1 MLEALIGKL
10 SNPHLVFPYLY
21 EPVSQQLII
30 LSMFIGIVFT
40 GVALLGG
47 ITYFRKWRYL
57 WSEWF
62 TTIDHKKIGTMY
74 TIVALVMMFR
84 GFVDAAMMRTQQVL
98 AAGDSTGYLIPEHFD
113 QIFTAHGVIMIF
125 FVAMPLIFALMNWV
139 IPLQIGARD
148 VAFPYMNSLS
158 FWLFVVGAM
167 LINISLLVGDFA
179 HAGWL
184 AYPPFS
190 EMTYSPTV
198 GTDYY
203 IWGLQIA
210 GIGSLMTGINFFVT
224 IIKMRCKG
232 MTLMKMPIFTWA
244 SLCSVILVI
253 AAFPVLTV
261 TLGLLTL
268 DRYFGTHF
276 FTVSGGGDQMMYVNL
291 IWIWGHP
298 EVYILVLPM
307 FGVFSEV
314 AATFSKKPLFGY
326 TTMVWASI
334 VITILSFAV
343 WLHHFFTMGASANV
357 NAFFGIMTMII
368 AIPTGVKIFNWL
380 FTMYKGRITFATPM
394 MWLIGF
400 MIVFS
405 VGGMT
410 GVLLSVPGVD
420 FQMHNSVF
428 LIAHFHNVII
438 GGVVFGAFA
447 GLTFWFPKIFGFK
460 LNERLGKYAFWCWLV
475 GFFVA
480 FMPLYIL
487 GTMGMTRRLYHYSAS
502 TGYQSLLIVAWIGAL
517 IIGLGIFFQVLQII
531 VSIKQRDQN
540 RVGADAWEYGR
551 TLEWSIPSPVPFYN
565 FSHDPVV
572 EERDAYWDHKQK
584 GLNIDNTLVGTMKKY
599 EDIHMPKNT
608 AVGVIIGA
616 FSFVFGFAAVWHI
629 WWLAVVGAV
638 GIIGTVLYRSFDYD
652 IDYYVKA
659 DEVKEVEDR
668 YNQQGELQV

>member
-1 MLEALIGKL
+1 
-10 SNPHLVFPYLY
+10 
-21 EPVSQQLII
+21 
-30 LSMFIGIVFT
+30 MFIGISVG
-40 GVALLGG
+40 GVALVGG
-47 ITYFRKWRYL
+47 ITYFKKWGYL

-62 TTIDHKKIGTMY
+62 TTIDHKKIGSMY
-74 TIVALVMMFR
+74 VIVALVMMVR
-84 GFVDAAMMRTQQVL
+84 GFVDAAMMRTQQAL
-98 AAGDSTGYLIPEHFD
+98 ASGDSTGYLIPEHFD

-158 FWLFVVGAM
+158 FWLFIAGAM

-190 EMTYSPTV
+190 EIAYSPTV

-203 IWGLQIA
+203 IWGLQIS

-232 MTLMKMPIFTWA
+232 MNLMKMPVFTWS
-244 SLCSVILVI
+244 SLCASVLVI

-314 AATFSKKPLFGY
+314 TATFSKKPLFGY
-326 TTMVWASI
+326 TTMVWATI
-334 VITILSFAV
+334 AITVLSFAV

-357 NAFFGIMTMII
+357 NAFFGIMTMVI

-380 FTMYKGRITFATPM
+380 FTMFRGRIAFTTPM

-400 MIVFS
+400 MITFS

-447 GLTFWFPKIFGFK
+447 GLTYWFPKIYGFK
-460 LNERLGKYAFWCWLV
+460 LNERLGRYAFWCWLI

-480 FMPLYIL
+480 FMPLYLL
-487 GTMGMTRRLYHYSAS
+487 GMMGMTRRLYHYDAS
-502 TGYQSLLIVAWIGAL
+502 TGYQSLLIVAWFGAM
-517 IIGLGIFFQVLQII
+517 IIATGIFCHILQII
-531 VSIKQRDQN
+531 VSIRDRDQN
-540 RVGADAWEYGR
+540 RVGADAWGRGR

-565 FSHDPVV
+565 FSHEPEVSKL
-572 EERDAYWDHKQK
+572 DAYWDQKEK
-584 GLNIDNTLVGTMKKY
+584 GLSFDNKPKNAARAY

-608 AVGVIIGA
+608 SVGIIIGL
-616 FSFVFGFAAVWHI
+616 FSFVFGFAMVWHI
-629 WWLAVVGAV
+629 WWLAIVGV
-638 GIIGTVLYRSFDYD
+638 IGMIATVLCRSFNYD
-652 IDYYVKA
+652 IDYFVKA
-659 DEVKEVEDR
+659 KEVEKVESQ
-668 YNQQGELQV
+668 YNQQGAVR

>member
-10 SNPHLVFPYLY
+10 SDPHLVFPYLY

-30 LSMFIGIVFT
+30 LAMFIGISVG
-40 GVALLGG
+40 GVALVGG
-47 ITYFRKWRYL
+47 ITYFKKWGYL

-74 TIVALVMMFR
+74 IIVALVMMVR
-84 GFVDAAMMRTQQVL
+84 GFVDAAMMRTQQAL
-98 AAGDSTGYLIPEHFD
+98 ASGDSTGYLIPEHFD

-139 IPLQIGARD
+139 VPLQIGARD

-158 FWLFVVGAM
+158 FWLFIVGAM

-190 EMTYSPTV
+190 EITYSPTV

-203 IWGLQIA
+203 IWGLQIS

-232 MTLMKMPIFTWA
+232 MTLMKMPVFTWA

-314 AATFSKKPLFGY
+314 TATFSKKPLFGY
-326 TTMVWASI
+326 ATMVWATI
-334 VITILSFAV
+334 AITVLSFAV

-380 FTMYKGRITFATPM
+380 FTMFRGRIAFTTPM

-400 MIVFS
+400 MITFS

-447 GLTFWFPKIFGFK
+447 GLTYWFPKIFGFK
-460 LNERLGKYAFWCWLV
+460 LNERLGKYSFWCWFI

-480 FMPLYIL
+480 FMPLYVL
-487 GTMGMTRRLYHYSAS
+487 GMMGMTRRLYHYDAS
-502 TGYQSLLIVAWIGAL
+502 TGYQTLLVVAWFGAM
-517 IIGLGIFFQVLQII
+517 IIALGVFFQILQII
-531 VSIKQRDQN
+531 VSIRDRDQN
-540 RVGADAWEYGR
+540 RVGADAWGSGR
-551 TLEWSIPSPVPFYN
+551 TLEWAIPSPVPFYN

-572 EERDAYWDHKQK
+572 SDRDDFWSQKEK
-584 GLNIDNTLVGTMKKY
+584 GLSFDGQPKDAEKTY
-599 EDIHMPKNT
+599 EDVHMPRNT
-608 AVGVIIGA
+608 AVGVIIGL
-616 FSFVFGFAAVWHI
+616 FSFVFGFAMVWHI
-629 WWLAVVGAV
+629 WWLAIVGVVGM
-638 GIIGTVLYRSFDYD
+638 IGTVLYRSFDYD

-659 DEVKEVEDR
+659 KEVKEVESK
-668 YNQQGELQV
+668 YNLQGELQ

>member
-10 SNPHLVFPYLY
+10 SDPHLVFPYLY

-30 LSMFIGIVFT
+30 LAMFIGISVG
-40 GVALLGG
+40 GVALVGG
-47 ITYFRKWRYL
+47 ITYFKKWGYL

-62 TTIDHKKIGTMY
+62 TTVDHKKIGSMY
-74 TIVALVMMFR
+74 VIVALVMMVR
-84 GFVDAAMMRTQQVL
+84 GFVDAAMMRTQQAL
-98 AAGDSTGYLIPEHFD
+98 ASGDSTGYLIPEHFD

-158 FWLFVVGAM
+158 FWLFIVGAM

-190 EMTYSPTV
+190 EVTYSPTV

-203 IWGLQIA
+203 IWGLQIS
-210 GIGSLMTGINFFVT
+210 GIGTLMTGINFFVT

-232 MTLMKMPIFTWA
+232 MALMKMPVFTWA

-307 FGVFSEV
+307 FGVYSEV
-314 AATFSKKPLFGY
+314 VATFSKKPLFGY
-326 TTMVWASI
+326 TTMVWATI
-334 VITILSFAV
+334 AITVLSFAV

-380 FTMYKGRITFATPM
+380 FTMFRGRIAFTTPM
-394 MWLIGF
+394 MWLVGF

-447 GLTFWFPKIFGFK
+447 GLTYWFPKIYGFK
-460 LNERLGKYAFWCWLV
+460 LNERLGKYAFGCWFI

-480 FMPLYIL
+480 FIPLYVL
-487 GTMGMTRRLYHYSAS
+487 GMMGMTRRLYHYDAS
-502 TGYQSLLIVAWIGAL
+502 TGDQTLLVVAWFGAM
-517 IIGLGIFFQVLQII
+517 IIALGVFFQILQII
-531 VSIKQRDQN
+531 VSIRDRDQN
-540 RVGADAWEYGR
+540 RVGADAWGSGR
-551 TLEWSIPSPVPFYN
+551 TLEWAIPSPVPFYN
-565 FSHDPVV
+565 FSHEPEVSD
-572 EERDAYWDHKQK
+572 RDDFWSQKEK
-584 GLNIDNTLVGTMKKY
+584 GLSFDGKPIDAERVY

-608 AVGVIIGA
+608 SVGVIIGL
-616 FSFVFGFAAVWHI
+616 FSFVFGFAMVWHI
-629 WWLAVVGAV
+629 WWLAIVGV
-638 GIIGTVLYRSFDYD
+638 IGMIGTVLRRSFDYS

-659 DEVKEVEDR
+659 KEVKAVESK
-668 YNQQGELQV
+668 YTKEGELR

>member
-10 SNPHLVFPYLY
+10 SDPHLVFPYLY

-30 LSMFIGIVFT
+30 LAMFIGISVG
-40 GVALLGG
+40 GVTLVGG
-47 ITYFRKWRYL
+47 ITYFKKWGYL

-62 TTIDHKKIGTMY
+62 TTVDHKKIGSMY
-74 TIVALVMMFR
+74 VIAALVMMVR
-84 GFVDAAMMRTQQVL
+84 GFVDAAMMRTQQAL
-98 AAGDSTGYLIPEHFD
+98 ASGDSTGYLIPEHFD

-158 FWLFVVGAM
+158 FWLFIVGAM

-190 EMTYSPTV
+190 EVTYSPTV

-203 IWGLQIA
+203 IWGLQIS
-210 GIGSLMTGINFFVT
+210 GIGTLMTGINFFVT

-232 MTLMKMPIFTWA
+232 MTLMKIPVFTWA

-307 FGVFSEV
+307 FGVYSEV
-314 AATFSKKPLFGY
+314 VATFSKKPLFGY
-326 TTMVWASI
+326 TTMVWATI
-334 VITILSFAV
+334 AITVLSFAV

-380 FTMYKGRITFATPM
+380 FTMFRGRIAFTTPM
-394 MWLIGF
+394 MWLVGF

-447 GLTFWFPKIFGFK
+447 GLTYWFPKIYGFK
-460 LNERLGKYAFWCWLV
+460 LNERLGKYAFWCWFI

-480 FMPLYIL
+480 FMPLYVL
-487 GTMGMTRRLYHYSAS
+487 GMMGMTRRLYHYDAS
-502 TGYQSLLIVAWIGAL
+502 TGYQTLLVVAWFGAM
-517 IIGLGIFFQVLQII
+517 IIALGVFFQILQII
-531 VSIKQRDQN
+531 VSIRDRDQN
-540 RVGADAWEYGR
+540 RVGADAWGSGR
-551 TLEWSIPSPVPFYN
+551 TLEWAIPSPVPFYN
-565 FSHDPVV
+565 FSHEPEVSD
-572 EERDAYWDHKQK
+572 RDDFWSQKEK
-584 GLNIDNTLVGTMKKY
+584 GLSFDGKPIDAERVY

-608 AVGVIIGA
+608 SVGVIIGL
-616 FSFVFGFAAVWHI
+616 FSFVFGFAMVWHI
-629 WWLAVVGAV
+629 WWLAIVGV
-638 GIIGTVLYRSFDYD
+638 IGMIGTVLRRSFDYS

-659 DEVKEVEDR
+659 KEVKAVESK
-668 YNQQGELQV
+668 YTKEGELR